1 MSVPVESTE
10 TEVETEIERIMDP
23 DAVAVVGAS
32 TDETKRGYQTIETL
46 QEGGYEG
53 EIYPVNP
60 SAEEIRGL
68 AVYPT
73 VSSIPGR
80 VDLALIATPAEIVPQ
95 ILEDC
100 AETDLAGA
108 VIIAVGFGEAGTD
121 GAALEDEIVSLARE
135 HGIRLIGP
143 NTSGLINV
151 HQGLNLVGADTVPEG
166 DLALLCQ
173 SGNMAISLFTE
184 AATRDGVGFSHY
196 VGIGNE
202 ADVKFHEYLS
212 FLDSDP
218 ETDAVVCY
226 VEGMSDGRAFL
237 QQARAVAPETPI
249 VVLKSGRSDVGKRSA
264 SSHTG
269 SLAGNAAVSDA
280 VFEQAGIVSVDR
292 SDELLTVAHA
302 LSSLPSAN
310 GSNVGILADGGGH
323 ATLTADALAERG
335 LSVPQFADATQDR
348 LQELLPAAASVV
360 NPVDVAGGTDEDQSV
375 FVDCADAILADPNVD
390 ALMLTGLFGGYG
402 IRFAE
407 QYTAVEIEAAGDLA
421 DLAVEH
427 GKPLVVQSAYEGFDT
442 EPHTVL
448 RERGIPVVESL
459 DVATASLDALATYGN
474 RVAAATESSDFRLQS
489 ADAGTTLSES
499 LDDGR
504 TQLSER
510 EAKRVL
516 ADDGFPVTPF
526 EFVTTP
532 TDARAAAAEFDGPV
546 AMKIV
551 SPDIV
556 HKSDAGGVALD
567 VAPEAA
573 TETYDDLVAA
583 AHDYDPEAS
592 LDGVLLSP
600 MRKSGVELIVGVVDD
615 EQFGPIVMCGL
626 GGVFVEVLDDVA
638 FRALPL
644 TEADARAML
653 DDIDAQE
660 MLDGARGNP
669 PVDRDAV
676 VDLLLAVS
684 SFVESTPA
692 VSELDL
698 NPVFADANGVEIIDA
713 AITLDE
719 TKQGIP
725 EDEEAMAHVRGETDD

>member
-1 MSVPVESTE
+1 
-10 TEVETEIERIMDP
+10 MDP

-32 TDETKRGYQTIETL
+32 TDETKRGYQAIETL

-53 EIYPVNP
+53 DIYPVNP
-60 SAEEIRGL
+60 SADEIRGL
-68 AVYPT
+68 AVYPF
-73 VSSIPGR
+73 VSTIPGR
-80 VDLALIATPAEIVPQ
+80 VDLALIVTPAEIVPR

-108 VIIAVGFGEAGTD
+108 VVIAVGFGEAGTD
-121 GAALEDEIVSLARE
+121 GAALEDDIVSLARE

-196 VGIGNE
+196 VGVGNE
-202 ADVKFHEYLS
+202 ADVKFHEYLP
-212 FLDSDP
+212 FLDTDP

-237 QQARAVAPETPI
+237 QQAREVAPETPI

-269 SLAGNAAVSDA
+269 SLAGNAAVTDA
-280 VFEQAGIVSVDR
+280 VLEQAGIVSVDR
-292 SDELLTVAHA
+292 SDELLTVANA

-310 GSNVGILADGGGH
+310 GPNVGILADGGGH
-323 ATLTADALAERG
+323 ATLTADALAERN
-335 LSVPQFADATQDR
+335 LSVPQLTEKTQDR
-348 LQELLPAAASVV
+348 LRDILPDAASVV
-360 NPVDVAGGTDEDQSV
+360 NPVDVAGGTDGDQSV
-375 FVDCADAILADPNVD
+375 FVDCAKAILADSNVD

-407 QYTAVEIEAAGDLA
+407 EYTAVEIEVASDLA
-421 DLAVEH
+421 DLAADHE
-427 GKPLVVQSAYEGFDT
+427 KPLVVQSAYEGFDT

-459 DVATASLDALATYGN
+459 EVATASLEALATYGN
-474 RVAAATESSDFRLQS
+474 RVAAATESSDFCLQS
-489 ADAGTTLSES
+489 SSDAGTTLSES
-499 LDDGR
+499 LDYGG
-504 TQLSER
+504 TQLSEL

-516 ADDGFPVTPF
+516 AADGFPVTPF
-526 EFVTTP
+526 EFATNP
-532 TDARAAAAEFDGPV
+532 ADARAAAAEFNDPV

-556 HKSDAGGVALD
+556 HKSDAGGVALG
-567 VAPEAA
+567 VSPEAA
-573 TETYDDLVAA
+573 TETYNNLVAA
-583 AHDYDPEAS
+583 AREYDPEAS
-592 LDGVLLSP
+592 LDGVLLAP
-600 MRKSGVELIVGVVDD
+600 MRRTGVELIVGVVDD
-615 EQFGPIVMCGL
+615 EQFGPVVMCGL

-653 DDIDAQE
+653 DDLDAQE

-684 SFVESTPA
+684 SFVETNPA

-698 NPVFADANGVEIIDA
+698 NPVFADADGVEIIDA
-713 AITLDE
+713 AITLDDTE
-719 TKQGIP
+719 RGSP
-725 EDEEAMAHVRGETDD
+725 EDEEAVAHFRGKTDD